1 MAKVQK
7 PSVSPEMIGQRPK
20 KKSPVEDFAGTLAV
34 QAGKTLG
41 SNQPART
48 ASAEGQNQR
57 AAIVGAAHG
66 LGRRS
71 PHHSLSPS
79 LEGPLSGK
87 PAEVLAV
94 RSANNGIP
102 TGALPTSSTSPAVS
116 GRPVASDSQVRK
128 PASGATGLIQ
138 RSDRPVAEL
147 GSDKPVAERPE
158 LQTPGQQPVRETR
171 AERDPLTLSGSRAE
185 RRRPQESGPEFRLE
199 KPTPLSPPVS
209 PDLLSATNTNNSSPL
224 AAAAPARL
232 TNATP
237 LTPLQQ
243 VAQLIISR
251 SPESTGQVKAEMTL
265 YPEHLGTIQ
274 VQLSVDASGVLS
286 AAISA
291 SSDAI
296 AALSPSLSDLR
307 SALQD
312 SGLNL
317 ANLDLQSNDSGRQSD
332 RDENISGSR
341 SVLTLAPEEQVT
353 STAALIDGGEIV
365 DVIL

>member
-7 PSVSPEMIGQRPK
+7 PSVSPEVIGQRPR

-94 RSANNGIP
+94 RSAINGTP
-102 TGALPTSSTSPAVS
+102 TGVLPTSSAPKSGSVKPGPAEAHRGAPGAGGS
-116 GRPVASDSQVRK
+116 IQLSDQPSSQ
-128 PASGATGLIQ
+128 T
-138 RSDRPVAEL
+138 
-147 GSDKPVAERPE
+147 
-158 LQTPGQQPVRETR
+158 TQQPNSRAPRPGRDSFALTGPR
-171 AERDPLTLSGSRAE
+171 AERGRQQD
-185 RRRPQESGPEFRLE
+185 SGPEFKVGKLTHT
-199 KPTPLSPPVS
+199 TPSVS
-209 PDLLSATNTNNSSPL
+209 PDLLGVAQGNHPAPVAS
-224 AAAAPARL
+224 AAPARL
-232 TNATP
+232 VSATP

-251 SPESTGQVKAEMTL
+251 SPDSAGQVKAEMTL
-265 YPEHLGTIQ
+265 YPENLGTVQ
-274 VQLSVDASGVLS
+274 VNLSVDASGVLS
-286 AAISA
+286 ASISA
-291 SSDAI
+291 SPDAV
-296 AALSPSLSDLR
+296 AALSPALSDLR

-317 ANLDLQSNDSGRQSD
+317 SNLDLQSNDSGRQSD
-332 RDENISGSR
+332 KDQPVSGVR